1 MQRPLEHRL
10 HRRPEQRLERAKGAL
25 HGLRRLQTRH
35 AQDGHKARHSH
46 RYRLHCPGHSAR
58 SLRRSRRLPTPLRR
72 TSCPKHTHRKEAQ
85 KVTTPTPVPSDYSHP
100 HRPGPAQ
107 PLADP
112 YGRVAAASK
121 GNTPA
126 RNRMVAILHNA
137 AMDLWDV
144 ATEEDPAQMWEEARA
159 IASRILAACPTA

>member
-1 MQRPLEHRL
+1 MTTPPPPPQTS
-10 HRRPEQRLERAKGAL
+10 GAPSMRSM
-25 HGLRRLQTRH
+25 G
-35 AQDGHKARHSH
+35 GKATN
-46 RYRLHCPGHSAR
+46 
-58 SLRRSRRLPTPLRR
+58 PTP
-72 TSCPKHTHRKEAQ
+72 T
-85 KVTTPTPVPSDYSHP
+85 DYSHP
-100 HRPGPAQ
+100 HRPGAAQ
-107 PLADP
+107 ALADAQR
-112 YGRVAAASK
+112 RVAAASK